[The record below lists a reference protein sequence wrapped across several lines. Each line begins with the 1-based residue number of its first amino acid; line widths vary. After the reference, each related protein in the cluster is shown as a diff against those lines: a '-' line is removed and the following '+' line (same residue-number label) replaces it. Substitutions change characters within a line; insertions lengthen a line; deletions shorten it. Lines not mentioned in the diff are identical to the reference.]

1 MSKPRIFVSSTYYD
15 LKHVRS
21 SLEAFIERLGYEPI
35 LSEKGDIAYAPD
47 IPLDESCYREVRNA
61 DVFVLII
68 GGRYGSEKS
77 DGKRDLPKNFY
88 QRYDS
93 ITKQEYKS
101 AIEKDI
107 PIYILIE
114 KSVYADFET
123 YLRNKENSTI
133 VYVDSVNIFNLVE
146 EILCQPR
153 NNPINYFDRYTD
165 IETWL
170 RDQWAGLFREILS
183 RMSSQQQLSSLT
195 AQVGELREV
204 NKTLRTY
211 LEEVV
216 SKIAPGESAK
226 IIRSES
232 KRLDK
237 ALQSLAVKGNALV
250 THVTKFHGVPLDRA
264 VEAAANAKTLEEFVG
279 AMRKVGLSPQ
289 VCEDL
294 LSKYLEP
301 ARRNFEKLK
310 QQMAHPEVVLDDE
323 TLRRGIPDSSA
334 AASEVA
340 SKRKRKMPGAAIKRV
355 QPTGASRSA
364 QRKRRRLAPAGSR
377 R

>member
-47 IPLDESCYREVRNA
+47 IPLDESCYREARNA
-61 DVFVLII
+61 DVFVLIV

-77 DGKRDLPKNFY
+77 DGKQELPKDFY

-101 AIEKDI
+101 ALERDI

-123 YLRNKENSTI
+123 YLRNKANQAV
-133 VYVDSVNIFNLVE
+133 VYAHVDSVNIFGLIE
-146 EILCQPR
+146 EILSKPR

-165 IETWL
+165 IEAWL
-170 RDQWAGLFREILS
+170 RDQWAGLFRELLS
-183 RMSSQQQLSSLT
+183 RMSNQQQLSSLN

-204 NKTLRTY
+204 NKTLKTY

-216 SKIAPGESAK
+216 SKIAPVESAK

-237 ALQSLAVKGNALV
+237 ALQSLAVKRNSLV
-250 THVTKFHGVPLDRA
+250 NHITSYGLPVDIVVDAASEATTLDQFVEGLRRQGLRA
-264 VEAAANAKTLEEFVG
+264 EVCDGLLTQFRQPAA
-279 AMRKVGLSPQ
+279 R
-289 VCEDL
+289 D
-294 LSKYLEP
+294 
-301 ARRNFEKLK
+301 FERLKL
-310 QQMAHPEVVLDDE
+310 QMAHPEIELEDDM
-323 TLRRGIPDSSA
+323 RRGSPEPQTVVSQGAPIQNKPTRQA
-334 AASEVA
+334 AN
-340 SKRKRKMPGAAIKRV
+340 KTV
-355 QPTGASRSA
+355 QRTGASRSD
-364 QRKRRRLAPAGSR
+364 QRRKRKSPAAGSR